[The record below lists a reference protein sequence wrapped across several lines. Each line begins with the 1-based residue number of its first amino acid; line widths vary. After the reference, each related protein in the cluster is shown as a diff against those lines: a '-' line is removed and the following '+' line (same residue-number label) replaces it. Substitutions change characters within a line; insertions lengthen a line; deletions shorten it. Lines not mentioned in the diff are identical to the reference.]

1 MGGAPPRR
9 HGALA
14 TGAGTRSPAMPRIVS
29 ALRLIARHA
38 PGIVTAAIAIVSIAA
53 TGGGDFPRRI

>member
-1 MGGAPPRR
+1 
-9 HGALA
+9 
-14 TGAGTRSPAMPRIVS
+14 MPRIVS

-38 PGIVTAAIAIVSIAA
+38 PGIVTAAVAIMSIAA